1 MTKEM
6 TKEIPEFAPASA
18 MKIISDLRATGVQ
31 DVSALPRPDINA
43 VVVGYLLI
51 RQMLQQPEAEDKA
64 VALADGHHS
73 DRLLKIG
80 NCVMA

>member
-1 MTKEM
+1 MTQ
-6 TKEIPEFAPASA
+6 EIPEFVLASA
-18 MKIISDLRATGVQ
+18 KQIITDLDATGAQ
-31 DVSALPRPDINA
+31 DVSDLPRPDINA

-64 VALADGHHS
+64 VALADGHRS

-80 NCVMA
+80 SCVMA